1 MKAMCNQNA
10 EFKCVCG
17 QKFDEKYDAI
27 EHVERIHAGEFDK
40 LDLDAVEDAIERLIS
55 PSPLD

>member
-1 MKAMCNQNA
+1 MCNQNA